1 MYSVFELISISIN
14 FVQDK
19 FSENLSQRLL
29 QVACALCEPI
39 AGVID
44 VKSGERISI
53 KEAEKR
59 RLIDRTS
66 AQRLLEAQVCL
77 FVVHL

>member
-1 MYSVFELISISIN
+1 M
-14 FVQDK
+14 
-19 FSENLSQRLL
+19 

-39 AGVID
+39 AGILD
-44 VKSGERISI
+44 VKSGERINI

-66 AQRLLEAQVCL
+66 AQRLLEAQARHFL
-77 FVVHL
+77 KLNFVFL